1 MKERLKA
8 ILGPL
13 GLVLTLIGGVTYG
26 ILYSSGWVAVIPL
39 IAGIVLVT
47 VSTVLNLRG
56 ARTEG
61 SKRSTRAGIN
71 AVVSIIALA
80 AILVFLQTLAARHS
94 LWFDSTSNKRF
105 SLSPQTE
112 KILRGLAKD
121 VSFTCFFKGDA
132 PGRAELADLLKEY
145 AGTSPRVKYAFIDPD
160 RDPVTARRYK
170 IKNYGTIV
178 LETAGSEERITEITE
193 EKVTNAILR
202 VTRATK
208 KVIYILTGHGE
219 KSMDETLADGLSEM
233 KLAVESEGYAIKSLL
248 TLRDSIPSD
257 CAVLVIPGPEK
268 EIFPPERA
276 MIEDFLSEG
285 GALLLLVDPLT
296 DLPQIDGLAAGF
308 GIEVAS
314 SIIIDRF
321 GKLLAGN
328 YLTPIVNTYE
338 KHPITE
344 NFRLASFFPQA
355 RALVMEKDKPQ
366 GVEVQVLASTGESA
380 YAETN
385 IADVIKGKTQFDSE
399 TDITG
404 PITVAAVATKE
415 GSPRPAGQ
423 GPSNPARYGRIVV
436 FGDSDFASNA
446 YLGLSGNKD
455 LIMNT
460 IGWLAEEEDLIAVR
474 AKNPVSQPVVLNVK
488 QGRVVFWL
496 PVIGLPA
503 IVFVIGV
510 LVVINR
516 RRAA

>member
-1 MKERLKA
+1 MERLK
-8 ILGPL
+8 IVLGPV

-26 ILYSSGWVAVIPL
+26 ILYSSGWVAVVPL
-39 IAGIVLVT
+39 IAGVVLIVFSAV
-47 VSTVLNLRG
+47 VNLRG

-71 AVVSIIALA
+71 AAVSIIALA

-94 LWFDSTSNKRF
+94 ARFDSTSNKRF
-105 SLSPQTE
+105 SLSTQTD

-121 VSFTCFFKGDA
+121 VIFTCFFKEDA
-132 PGRAELADLLKEY
+132 PERTELADLLKEY
-145 AGTSPRVKYAFIDPD
+145 AGTSPRVKYSFIDPNK
-160 RDPVTARRYK
+160 DPVTARRYK
-170 IKNYGTIV
+170 IKNYGAIV
-178 LETAGSEERITEITE
+178 LESSGNEERLSEITE

-202 VTRATK
+202 VTRETR
-208 KVIYILTGHGE
+208 KVVYVLTGHGE
-219 KSMDETLADGLSEM
+219 KSMDDTLADGLSEM
-233 KLAVESEGYAIKSLL
+233 KRAVESEGYMIKSLL

-257 CAVLVIPGPEK
+257 CTVLIIPGPEK
-268 EIFPPERA
+268 DIFPPERA
-276 MIEDFLSEG
+276 MIEGFLSEG
-285 GALLLLVDPLT
+285 GTLLLLIDPLT
-296 DLPQIDGLAAGF
+296 DLPQIDGLVAGF
-308 GIEVAS
+308 GIEVTK

-328 YLTPIVNTYE
+328 YLTPIVNKYG

-355 RALVMEKDKPQ
+355 RALVVAKDKPQ
-366 GVEVQVLASTGESA
+366 GVEARVLASTGESA

-399 TDITG
+399 TDMTG
-404 PITVAAVATKE
+404 PIDVAAVATKE
-415 GSPRPAGQ
+415 GSPRPAVKD
-423 GPSNPARYGRIVV
+423 PSNPARYGRIVV

-455 LIMNT
+455 LVMNT
-460 IGWLAEEEDLIAVR
+460 IGWLAEEGDLIAVR
-474 AKNPVSQPVVLNVK
+474 PKNPVSQPVVLNVK

-510 LVVINR
+510 LVVVNR